1 MLAGHPALLSPPE
14 LHLLPFSTMA
24 SRSRELATSHLGEG
38 LERVLMELKGIDAKE
53 SQELVKELVQKNASI
68 EEVYGLLQQLA
79 GDRILVDKSPTYASS
94 RETLE
99 RAEEL
104 FPQAKYIHLVRH
116 PYGVI
121 ESFTRMRMEKLVGS
135 GEENGEE
142 LATMIWEEGNE
153 NILDLLGKIDTER
166 HYQVRY
172 EELVTQP
179 QRVMEGVC
187 QFLEIPFHSGVLQP
201 YQGERMTD
209 GIHQN
214 SLSLGDPNFLNHNK
228 IDPELGSAWRKVKL
242 QNPLGKLARRVA
254 LTLGYELPLE
264 TPESNQE
271 NQSMGE
277 TVLNARGMKICLCSW
292 GPADGP
298 LILCLHGILEQ
309 GAAWSEVA
317 IRLAQ
322 KGYHVIAP
330 DFRGHGRS
338 AHVGKGS
345 SYNLLDLLGD
355 IDAIVEKLADRAF
368 TLVGHSLGSIVA
380 AIFASI
386 RPQKVRDLVLVE
398 TILPSD
404 GNTEET
410 AEQIATHLDYLA
422 NVPQHP
428 VFPNVEAA
436 AQRLRQA
443 TPALSLSLAM
453 LLAKR
458 ITEPCP
464 GGVRW
469 RWAPLLR
476 TRAAIAFNG
485 IGKSK
490 YLGLLKRIT
499 VPITLVYG
507 ELSHFNHKE
516 DLALQQKAMPKARRV
531 TLTGGHNLHLEA
543 PSDLASIIV
552 P

>member
-1 MLAGHPALLSPPE
+1 M
-14 LHLLPFSTMA
+14 
-24 SRSRELATSHLGEG
+24 
-38 LERVLMELKGIDAKE
+38 
-53 SQELVKELVQKNASI
+53 
-68 EEVYGLLQQLA
+68 
-79 GDRILVDKSPTYASS
+79 
-94 RETLE
+94 
-99 RAEEL
+99 
-104 FPQAKYIHLVRH
+104 
-116 PYGVI
+116 
-121 ESFTRMRMEKLVGS
+121 
-135 GEENGEE
+135 
-142 LATMIWEEGNE
+142 
-153 NILDLLGKIDTER
+153 
-166 HYQVRY
+166 
-172 EELVTQP
+172 
-179 QRVMEGVC
+179 
-187 QFLEIPFHSGVLQP
+187 
-201 YQGERMTD
+201 
-209 GIHQN
+209 
-214 SLSLGDPNFLNHNK
+214 
-228 IDPELGSAWRKVKL
+228 
-242 QNPLGKLARRVA
+242 
-254 LTLGYELPLE
+254 
-264 TPESNQE
+264 
-271 NQSMGE
+271 
-277 TVLNARGMKICLCSW
+277 
-292 GPADGP
+292 
-298 LILCLHGILEQ
+298 LCLHGILEQ

-338 AHVGKGS
+338 AHVGRGS
-345 SYNLLDLLGD
+345 SYNLLDFLGD

-368 TLVGHSLGSIVA
+368 TLVGHSLGSVVA

-410 AEQIATHLDYLA
+410 AEQLATHLDYLA

-458 ITEPCP
+458 ITEPCA

-476 TRAAIAFNG
+476 TRASIAFNG

-507 ELSHFNHKE
+507 ELSNFNRQE
-516 DLALQQKAMPKARRV
+516 DLAQQQKAMPRARRI
-531 TLTGGHNLHLEA
+531 TLTGGHNLHLEV
-543 PSDLASIIV
+543 PSDLARIIV